1 MSSLDTRKKGL
12 ASLALGAIGVVYGD
26 IGTSPLY
33 AVKETFHGAHHLT
46 PDQAHVLGA
55 LSLIFWSVMLVVSA
69 KYVAIIMRADNKGEG
84 GSLALLALTSR
95 LTQGSGLAAIVAIL
109 GIFAAALFYGDS
121 IITPAIS
128 VLSAVEGLK
137 VVAPGLGPY
146 VVPTTLIV
154 LLALFAVQRHG
165 TRRVGYLFG
174 PVMLVWFG
182 VIACLGVWWIAEQP
196 IVLSALNP
204 YHAFQFFALDGWK
217 AFLALGSVVLAV
229 TGAEALY
236 ADMGHF
242 GRLPIRVA
250 WFTIVLPALM
260 LNYFGQGAIILVDP
274 KAVDNPLFR
283 MVPEW
288 GALPMVVL
296 ATAATVIA
304 SQAVITG
311 AFSVTR
317 QAIQLGYLPR
327 MEIVHTSA
335 SEMGQIFLPF
345 VNWALA
351 LLVAALVLGFGS
363 SSNLASAY
371 GIAVTGTMIIDLALV
386 SIVIVMAWR
395 WRPWI
400 AAMVIGVFLIVDFA
414 YLAANLTKITHGGW
428 FPLAMGVVVF
438 VLLTTWKR
446 GRALMIERTRRD
458 TIDLKTFLGALSS
471 RVHRV
476 PGNAVFLTAT
486 PDNAPSALLHNLK
499 HNKVIHERVIVLSVR
514 YEDDATIGLE
524 DRYELTALPLN
535 FYRLVLH
542 YGFMEEADIPAAI
555 SQCPGLDFEPDPMMT
570 SYFLSRQTVVPSA
583 IPGMA
588 MWREHLFA
596 WMSRS
601 STAAMD
607 FFHIPTNR
615 VVELG
620 SQIEI

>member
-1 MSSLDTRKKGL
+1 MNSLDTRKRGL

-33 AVKETFHGAHHLT
+33 AVKETFHGAHHLA
-46 PDQAHVLGA
+46 PDEAHVLGA
-55 LSLIFWSVMLVVSA
+55 LSLIFWSVMLVVTA

-95 LTQGSGLAAIVAIL
+95 LTHGTVLTAGVAIL

-137 VVAPGLGPY
+137 VVAPGLGPF
-146 VVPTTLIV
+146 VVPVALFV
-154 LLALFAVQRHG
+154 LLMLFVLQREG
-165 TRRVGYLFG
+165 SARVGYLFG
-174 PVMLVWFG
+174 PIMMIWFG
-182 VIACLGVWWIAEQP
+182 AIASLGLWWIWREP
-196 IVLSALNP
+196 VVLLAINP
-204 YHAFQFFALDGWK
+204 YYAFHFFVLDGWI

-242 GRLPIRVA
+242 GRRPIRVA
-250 WFTIVLPALM
+250 WFTLVLPALV
-260 LNYFGQGAIILVDP
+260 LNYFGQGALILGDP
-274 KAVDNPLFR
+274 TKIDNPFYR
-283 MVPEW
+283 MVPDW
-288 GALPMVVL
+288 GTLPMVIL
-296 ATAATVIA
+296 ATAAAVIA

-345 VNWALA
+345 VNWVLA
-351 LLVAALVLGFGS
+351 FLVASLVLGFGS

-386 SIVIVMAWR
+386 SIVIVLAWR

-400 AAMVIGVFLIVDFA
+400 ATTVIGVFLVVDLA
-414 YLAANLTKITHGGW
+414 YLGANLTKVGHGGW
-428 FPLAMGVVVF
+428 FPLAMGLVIF

-446 GRALMIERTRRD
+446 GRALLIDRTRRD
-458 TIDLKTFLGALSS
+458 TIDLITFLDALSN

-476 PGNAVFLTAT
+476 PGNSVFLTAT

-499 HNKVIHERVIVLSVR
+499 HNKVLHERVIVLSVK
-514 YEDDATIGLE
+514 YEDDATIGAE
-524 DRYELTALPLN
+524 GRYELTILPKN
-535 FYRLVLH
+535 FYRVVLH

-555 SQCPGLDFEPDPMMT
+555 ALCPGLDFDPEPMMT

-601 STAAMD
+601 STTAMD
-607 FFHIPTNR
+607 FFRIPTNR